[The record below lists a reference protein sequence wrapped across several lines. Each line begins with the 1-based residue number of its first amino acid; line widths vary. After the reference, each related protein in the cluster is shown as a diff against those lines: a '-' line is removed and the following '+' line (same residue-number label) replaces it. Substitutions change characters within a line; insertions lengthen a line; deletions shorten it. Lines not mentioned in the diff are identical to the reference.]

1 MLGIVPGG
9 DVERGYYKD
18 DFTDSQKE
26 NTIRTFQPLS
36 SNANKMM
43 QMFAGG
49 LKAKPTAPPGPTPL
63 LINTA
68 PHNSHITTQNSAPAS
83 IITVPKGGANTGQT
97 YKGHGGR
104 KLVGKEK
111 NSQST
116 TNMDEKKAA
125 KSPRTRVGNNMDDL
139 ARMLENDELA
149 LLNMKKDITEV
160 QKIEIIKGRKQ
171 LLDIKKEHDAI
182 FIINTMREKEVKDL
196 HDRCKTLEHITEVK
210 EVNGSVASN
219 KLKSLNAELE
229 ETLEALAAE
238 QRTLKMQNHMLTTLH
253 EEIAECRIESG
264 NIIFEIEKTNHEI
277 GGVEGTLRLSK
288 QELSEQEKN
297 LAEITTTLK
306 NRKEQREEKMG
317 HLNSM
322 VVDGEMSIAKL
333 QNTVDSPPRS
343 RGSKKWT
350 KGGRTN
356 LSSFGFSSTTHEP
369 TIIQENITTSVNK
382 NSNLSETIQEIIE
395 RYKSRKSRLD
405 KLNVLDEDLK
415 EYLTTQKEKKVLL
428 TAQLEQTASR
438 HQQLASSRQV
448 YQEVDMKDTAL
459 AVARKEC
466 DECKERECRLKNHIE
481 SLKRSFP
488 RFLTKITKMTHP
500 IPTDD
505 QLPYAVHKLEDEI
518 SKLVKTIDTAL
529 LKDAT
534 AEDVATISQQ
544 TGTGGEVT
552 SEIGRLQKL
561 PGYSRLQRQLFFNL
575 MSARPDT
582 TDKNV
587 RIISADIKKNN
598 DNEAGNY
605 NASSADKGKKFN
617 ASGTHEGNTISNLDT
632 TQESNSLDRD
642 TIKNISKL
650 IVERDSQ
657 KFTTKVKKTKKK
669 KNSYN

>member
-1 MLGIVPGG
+1 MLGIVPGDG
-9 DVERGYYKD
+9 ERAYNKD
-18 DFTDSQKE
+18 DFSDAHKE
-26 NTIRTFQPLS
+26 NTIRTFHPLS
-36 SNANKMM
+36 ANANKMM
-43 QMFAGG
+43 NLFAGS
-49 LKAKPTAPPGPTPL
+49 LKTKPTAPPGPTASL
-63 LINTA
+63 VNTA
-68 PHNSHITTQNSAPAS
+68 PHSTAPTSAPAS
-83 IITVPKGGANTGQT
+83 IVTLPKGGANSGQT
-97 YKGHGGR
+97 FKGHGGR

-116 TNMDEKKAA
+116 TNMDERNAA

-160 QKIEIIKGRKQ
+160 QKIEIAKGRKQ
-171 LLDIKKEHDAI
+171 LMEIKKEHDAI

-210 EVNGSVASN
+210 EVNGSAASN
-219 KLKSLNAELE
+219 KLKSLNSELE
-229 ETLEALAAE
+229 ESLESLAAE

-264 NIIFEIEKTNHEI
+264 NIIFEIEKTNHEV

-288 QELSEQEKN
+288 QELSEQEKI
-297 LAEITTTLK
+297 LTEITSTLK

-322 VVDGEMSIAKL
+322 VIDGEMSIAKL
-333 QNTVDSPPRS
+333 QNTIDSPPRS
-343 RGSKKWT
+343 RGGGSKGWS

-356 LSSFGFSSTTHEP
+356 LSSFGFSSATHESLV
-369 TIIQENITTSVNK
+369 QENITTTVVNK
-382 NSNLSETIQEIIE
+382 NCNLSETIQEIIE
-395 RYKSRKSRLD
+395 RYKSRSTRME
-405 KLNVLDEDLK
+405 KLNDLDEDLR
-415 EYLTTQKEKKVLL
+415 EYLTNQKEKKILL
-428 TAQLEQTASR
+428 TGQLEQTAAR

-466 DECKERECRLKNHIE
+466 DECKEREFRLKKHLE

-500 IPTDD
+500 IPSDD
-505 QLPYAVHKLEDEI
+505 QLPDAVHKLEDEI

-587 RIISADIKKNN
+587 RIISTDIKKII

-605 NASSADKGKKFN
+605 NVGSAGTGKKFN
-617 ASGTHEGNTISNLDT
+617 PNGTHGGTTSNLDT

-669 KNSYN
+669 QTSFN